1 MAWRCP
7 AFPYSPWAA
16 KGKVTLGSSLT
27 SSAESRAG
35 GNQAPALWDASPP
48 TIAALPRLC
57 RCLPVPTRS
66 RGNQPSVGFKAT
78 DFPFPPR
85 FACHLLKRSG
95 GLSGDDTIS
104 LGTVPPPAPGCLD
117 TPEYRWSLAASHPQL
132 NQPGLSPHRQH
143 PPRGLNLLQPSQSS
157 QCRPSSSSC
166 TPHHQPGCRTSPS
179 RCPPPPRELR
189 VPRAGRGGTQKG
201 AGLGERCHGRYT
213 TGGARWGPG
222 HPCSRSAALALP
234 AANVPLWRRSGR
246 PWVLF
251 GSVGT
256 CGRASLASLHT
267 GCWVGNA
274 GVKILGV

>member
-1 MAWRCP
+1 MEPGCIPPP
-7 AFPYSPWAA
+7 AQPA
-16 KGKVTLGSSLT
+16 G
-27 SSAESRAG
+27 AE
-35 GNQAPALWDASPP
+35 P
-48 TIAALPRLC
+48 
-57 RCLPVPTRS
+57 
-66 RGNQPSVGFKAT
+66 
-78 DFPFPPR
+78 
-85 FACHLLKRSG
+85 
-95 GLSGDDTIS
+95 
-104 LGTVPPPAPGCLD
+104 PPPAP
-117 TPEYRWSLAASHPQL
+117 S
-132 NQPGLSPHRQH
+132 
-143 PPRGLNLLQPSQSS
+143 RGLILLQPSQSS
-157 QCRPSSSSC
+157 QCRPSSSSR

-179 RCPPPPRELR
+179 RCPPPRELR

>member
-48 TIAALPRLC
+48 TIAALPWLC

-104 LGTVPPPAPGCLD
+104 LGTVPPPRSGLSRYSGIQMEPGCI
-117 TPEYRWSLAASHPQL
+117 PPPA
-132 NQPGLSPHRQH
+132 QPAGAEPHRQH
-143 PPRGLNLLQPSQSS
+143 PPGASSFSSPPSPPSAGQAHPHAHPITNRAAGLLPA
-157 QCRPSSSSC
+157 
-166 TPHHQPGCRTSPS
+166 GV
-179 RCPPPPRELR
+179 PPPGNSVFPEPAGGGHKR
-189 VPRAGRGGTQKG
+189 VRGWGRGATGVTQRG
-201 AGLGERCHGRYT
+201 EPAGGRGIPAAAAQRSPYLLLMSLS
-213 TGGARWGPG
+213 GGDPGARGFY
-222 HPCSRSAALALP
+222 SA
-234 AANVPLWRRSGR
+234 R
-246 PWVLF
+246 
-251 GSVGT
+251 
-256 CGRASLASLHT
+256 
-267 GCWVGNA
+267 
-274 GVKILGV
+274 

>member
-7 AFPYSPWAA
+7 ASLYSPWAA
-16 KGKVTLGSSLT
+16 KGKVMLGSSLT

-48 TIAALPRLC
+48 AIAALPRLC

-132 NQPGLSPHRQH
+132 NQPGLNPHRQH
-143 PPRGLNLLQPSQSS
+143 PPGASSFSSPPSPPSAGQAHPHAHPITNRAAGLLPA
-157 QCRPSSSSC
+157 
-166 TPHHQPGCRTSPS
+166 GV
-179 RCPPPPRELR
+179 PPPGNSVFPEPAGGGHKR
-189 VPRAGRGGTQKG
+189 VRGWGRGATGVTQRG
-201 AGLGERCHGRYT
+201 EPAGGRGIPAAAAQRSPYLLLMSLS
-213 TGGARWGPG
+213 GGDPGARGFY
-222 HPCSRSAALALP
+222 SA
-234 AANVPLWRRSGR
+234 R
-246 PWVLF
+246 
-251 GSVGT
+251 
-256 CGRASLASLHT
+256 
-267 GCWVGNA
+267 
-274 GVKILGV
+274 

>member
-7 AFPYSPWAA
+7 ASPYSPWAA

-104 LGTVPPPAPGCLD
+104 LGTVPPPRSGLSRYSGIQMEPGCI
-117 TPEYRWSLAASHPQL
+117 PPPAQPAAE
-132 NQPGLSPHRQH
+132 
-143 PPRGLNLLQPSQSS
+143 PPPPASSKGPQPSPALPVLPVPTKLILTHTPSPTGLQDFSQPVSS
-157 QCRPSSSSC
+157 
-166 TPHHQPGCRTSPS
+166 
-179 RCPPPPRELR
+179 PRELR
-189 VPRAGRGGTQKG
+189 VPRAGRGGHKRVRGWGRGATGVTQRG
-201 AGLGERCHGRYT
+201 EPAGGRGIPAAAAQRSPYLLLMSLS
-213 TGGARWGPG
+213 GGDPGARGFY
-222 HPCSRSAALALP
+222 SA
-234 AANVPLWRRSGR
+234 R
-246 PWVLF
+246 
-251 GSVGT
+251 
-256 CGRASLASLHT
+256 
-267 GCWVGNA
+267 
-274 GVKILGV
+274 

>member
-104 LGTVPPPAPGCLD
+104 LGTVPPPRSGLSRYSGIQMEPGCI
-117 TPEYRWSLAASHPQL
+117 PPPAQPAGAEPPPPASSKGP
-132 NQPGLSPHRQH
+132 
-143 PPRGLNLLQPSQSS
+143 QPSPALPVLPVPAKLILMHTPSPTGLQDFS
-157 QCRPSSSSC
+157 QPVSPPPG
-166 TPHHQPGCRTSPS
+166 TPCSPS
-179 RCPPPPRELR
+179 RQGGDTKGCGAGGE
-189 VPRAGRGGTQKG
+189 VPRALHNGGSPLG
-201 AGLGERCHGRYT
+201 AGASLQ
-213 TGGARWGPG
+213 PQ
-222 HPCSRSAALALP
+222 RSARL
-234 AANVPLWRRSGR
+234 
-246 PWVLF
+246 
-251 GSVGT
+251 T
-256 CGRASLASLHT
+256 C
-267 GCWVGNA
+267 C
-274 GVKILGV
+274 

>member
-1 MAWRCP
+1 MTP
-7 AFPYSPWAA
+7 SPW
-16 KGKVTLGSSLT
+16 G
-27 SSAESRAG
+27 
-35 GNQAPALWDASPP
+35 
-48 TIAALPRLC
+48 
-57 RCLPVPTRS
+57 RS
-66 RGNQPSVGFKAT
+66 
-78 DFPFPPR
+78 
-85 FACHLLKRSG
+85 
-95 GLSGDDTIS
+95 
-104 LGTVPPPAPGCLD
+104 PPPAPGCLD

-143 PPRGLNLLQPSQSS
+143 PPGASSFSSPPSPPSAGQAHPHAHPITNRAAGLLPA
-157 QCRPSSSSC
+157 
-166 TPHHQPGCRTSPS
+166 GA
-179 RCPPPPRELR
+179 PPPRELR

-222 HPCSRSAALALP
+222 HPCSRSAALTLP

>member
-7 AFPYSPWAA
+7 ASLYSPWAA
-16 KGKVTLGSSLT
+16 KGKVMLGSSLT

-48 TIAALPRLC
+48 AIAALPRLC

-104 LGTVPPPAPGCLD
+104 LGTVPPPRSGLSRYSGIQMEPGCI
-117 TPEYRWSLAASHPQL
+117 PPPA
-132 NQPGLSPHRQH
+132 QPAGAE
-143 PPRGLNLLQPSQSS
+143 PPPPAPSRGLILLQPSQSS
-157 QCRPSSSSC
+157 QCRPSSSSR

-179 RCPPPPRELR
+179 RCPPPSGTPCSPSREGGDTKGCGAGGE
-189 VPRAGRGGTQKG
+189 VPRALYNGGSPLG
-201 AGLGERCHGRYT
+201 AGASLQ
-213 TGGARWGPG
+213 PQ
-222 HPCSRSAALALP
+222 RSARL
-234 AANVPLWRRSGR
+234 
-246 PWVLF
+246 
-251 GSVGT
+251 T
-256 CGRASLASLHT
+256 C
-267 GCWVGNA
+267 C
-274 GVKILGV
+274 

>member
-7 AFPYSPWAA
+7 ASPYSPWAA

-104 LGTVPPPAPGCLD
+104 LGTVPPPRSGLSRYSGIQMEPGCI
-117 TPEYRWSLAASHPQL
+117 PPPAQPAAE
-132 NQPGLSPHRQH
+132 
-143 PPRGLNLLQPSQSS
+143 PPPPASSKGPQPSPALPVLPVPAKLILMHTPSPTGLQDFS
-157 QCRPSSSSC
+157 QPVS
-166 TPHHQPGCRTSPS
+166 
-179 RCPPPPRELR
+179 PPPRELR